1 MNTNANN
8 EQTVR
13 LIARQL
19 SKAYGFYFE
28 KRMRRPYRPNPRAS
42 SQESWQRVARTCI
55 RLGADPQHYMA
66 AQFEFAKSL
75 PIPNTLHADKAVKN
89 YVRYQVTALY
99 VDSDNSSGIDTG
111 ARMSPGVTLIK
122 TKIADTAMHLQSLS
136 GITDVTS
143 IEAEEFIV
151 KNPWHFDSLSVMLT
165 CPTDKIADIFGA
177 QAATE
182 LKSRPE
188 IEQALREDETM
199 HHILRKIH
207 ACSENN
213 AG

>member
-1 MNTNANN
+1 MNTNSDTT
-8 EQTVR
+8 QTVR
-13 LIARQL
+13 LLARQL

-28 KRMRRPYRPNPRAS
+28 KRMGRPYRPNPRAS
-42 SQESWQRVARTCI
+42 SQESWERVARTCI
-55 RLGADPQHYMA
+55 RLGADPQHYIA

-75 PIPNTLHADKAVKN
+75 PIPNTLHADKATKN

-99 VDSDNSSGIDTG
+99 LDSETSEGIDNSV
-111 ARMSPGVTLIK
+111 RMSPGVTLIK
-122 TKIADTAMHLQSLS
+122 TKVADTTMHLQSLS

-143 IEAEEFIV
+143 IEAEEFIT
-151 KNPWHFDSLSVMLT
+151 KNPWHFDPLSVMLT
-165 CPTDKIADIFGA
+165 CPTDKIAAIFGQ

-188 IEQALREDETM
+188 IEQALREDDTM
-199 HHILRKIH
+199 HHILRKLH

-213 AG
+213 AR